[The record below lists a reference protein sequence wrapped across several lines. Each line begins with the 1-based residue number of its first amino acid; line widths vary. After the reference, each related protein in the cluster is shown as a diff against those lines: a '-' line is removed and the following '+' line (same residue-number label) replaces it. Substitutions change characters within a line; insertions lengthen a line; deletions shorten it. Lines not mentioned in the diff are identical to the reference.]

1 VSLSSLLCLSFSA
14 NAICLS
20 PPTEILFSF
29 ILFFLINGRAIFS
42 FCDCYYDWMIE
53 QWRVAA
59 KKKMAALFL
68 SVCERSFYLIVWE
81 GEGMDR
87 YIYTLDLKR
96 RRSIASR
103 LFFLKKNCS
112 AKGKIM
118 SNFIFKFIF
127 LLVSQISSRH
137 STFVILSIL

>member
-1 VSLSSLLCLSFSA
+1 MFDFWFSLCRRVVTIAEADCFVVISIAARCPFRSYFVYLFPQMQFDLSVSSHHPQKPFFS
-14 NAICLS
+14 C
-20 PPTEILFSF
+20 
-29 ILFFLINGRAIFS
+29 ILFFLTNGRAIFS
-42 FCDCYYDWMIE
+42 LCDCYYDWMIE

-103 LFFLKKNCS
+103 LLFL
-112 AKGKIM
+112 
-118 SNFIFKFIF
+118 
-127 LLVSQISSRH
+127 
-137 STFVILSIL
+137 